1 MSRLSPEFIT
11 LNQGLDLQ
19 SPKIAAP
26 PGTLLDSLN
35 YEQVDFQGQKR
46 IDGFVRYDGSLGSDQ
61 DDLYA
66 VNLGGESSA
75 EVGALVYV
83 VDEVAGGDGDL
94 VGVVT
99 SFDNGV
105 AVLAILNQNL
115 IPTVGQELNIGTVYE
130 VAPLAEQLSPEEQY
144 DAILQSNA
152 VLRER
157 ATSLPGP
164 VAGLH
169 WFNDRLYSVASV
181 VKTPNTEDYEVND
194 MHVRG
199 PVLKVQDGHIY
210 IGTTERDPADV
221 YSDVASLYQSRTE
234 QQARDELGDALAY
247 GWEFIHQGW
256 EVPFFEGISL
266 YGDLVALNQNRT
278 GIGVE
283 GPTSTSGSNGSPLTL
298 LQNVEI
304 TNTRSQVSGWKNY
317 DNPSAYNLNP
327 AYVQRS
333 DDPTYVY
340 ADAYISWDDAGT
352 ITVES
357 ENLTQYSST
366 NSVAI
371 TDIV

>member
-1 MSRLSPEFIT
+1 MSDLNPGFIT

-46 IDGFVRYDGSLGSDQ
+46 IDGFVRYDGSLGSYQ
-61 DDLYA
+61 DDLY
-66 VNLGGESSA
+66 VLGLSGMNASP
-75 EVGALVYV
+75 
-83 VDEVAGGDGDL
+83 GDL
-94 VGVVT
+94 VYT
-99 SFDNGV
+99 SSDELVGV
-105 AVLAILNQNL
+105 ALAVQEDSVLIALLNKNL
-115 IPTVGQELNIGTVYE
+115 LPTRSQELNIGVVVSVESLDATS
-130 VAPLAEQLSPEEQY
+130 SPEDQY
-144 DAILQSNA
+144 TSILQANE
-152 VLRER
+152 VLRQR
-157 ATSLPGP
+157 TTTLPGP

-169 WFNDRLYSVASV
+169 WFNDRLYAVASV
-181 VKTPNTEDYEVND
+181 VKTPNSESYEVND

-199 PVLKVQDGHIY
+199 PVLKVQDRHIY
-210 IGTTERDPADV
+210 IGTTERGGEDV

-234 QQARDELGDALAY
+234 QQAKDELGDALAY

-283 GPTSTSGSNGSPLTL
+283 GPTSTAGSNGSPLTL

-304 TNTRSQVSGWKNY
+304 VNTRPQVSGWKNY
-317 DNPSAYNLNP
+317 DNTSAYNLNP

-340 ADAYISWDDAGT
+340 ADAYISWNDEGT
-352 ITVES
+352 ITVAS
-357 ENLTQYSST
+357 EDLVQYSST